1 MALFNIKTYTLKF
14 SFYWNLKFYFFT
26 GLDGESLSQKLKVD
40 EIVEYLVAMKNKMV
54 ELPMMSDDPVRLSSK
69 KLW

>member
-1 MALFNIKTYTLKF
+1 MALFNIKAYTLKF